1 MEHRFTL
8 EQIKEE
14 VYYYVDKKI
23 KDDEAKE
30 IQFFADYNKNTPLG
44 EIIEAYYSC
53 WKWGDLEYESV

>member
-30 IQFFADYNKNTPLG
+30 IQFFADCNKNAPLG

-53 WKWGDLEYESV
+53 